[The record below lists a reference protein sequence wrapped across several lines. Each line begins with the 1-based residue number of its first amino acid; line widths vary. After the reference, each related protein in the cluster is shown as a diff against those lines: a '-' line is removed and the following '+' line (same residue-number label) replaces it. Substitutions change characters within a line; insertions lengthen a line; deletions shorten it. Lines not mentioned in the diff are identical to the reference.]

1 MTDQE
6 QPPRE
11 PEQGESKGP
20 ARPPPTSG
28 PPPMTATRARL
39 LASRGQAQA
48 QPAQP
53 PERATPPADVA
64 SEAQARPAPPPEERP
79 AGEAAPEAASES
91 VEAAAEAPARPAPAT
106 RPGGP
111 AAAARPAAAP
121 GTAARPAASPAARP
135 AAAAAA
141 PEPDP
146 EEVVR
151 LREALPEL
159 QWKRAQGYLELNIP
173 KQRLLEVAQW
183 LRDDLE
189 YDYLSS
195 VTAVDWLDRIEI
207 VYHLYSFNYY
217 KRPSAV
223 VLRVDLERPEYPE
236 YPLCPSLTK
245 LWPGAGFQEREVY
258 DLMGVKFVGH
268 PDLRRILLADDFPG
282 HPLRKD
288 FEFDYEY
295 VLVRHLSY
303 GVEGQFET
311 PTYGSRSLP

>member
-1 MTDQE
+1 M
-6 QPPRE
+6 
-11 PEQGESKGP
+11 
-20 ARPPPTSG
+20 
-28 PPPMTATRARL
+28 
-39 LASRGQAQA
+39 
-48 QPAQP
+48 
-53 PERATPPADVA
+53 
-64 SEAQARPAPPPEERP
+64 
-79 AGEAAPEAASES
+79 
-91 VEAAAEAPARPAPAT
+91 
-106 RPGGP
+106 
-111 AAAARPAAAP
+111 
-121 GTAARPAASPAARP
+121 
-135 AAAAAA
+135 
-141 PEPDP
+141 
-146 EEVVR
+146 R

-173 KQRLLEVAQW
+173 KKRLLEVAHW

-189 YDYLSS
+189 YDYLSAI
-195 VTAVDWLDRIEI
+195 TAVDWRDRIEM

-217 KRPSAV
+217 KHPSAV

-245 LWPGAGFQEREVY
+245 LWPGALFQEREVY
-258 DLMGVKFVGH
+258 DLMGIKFVGH